1 MIGHSNGRP
10 DSIQRGGRAASG
22 RRRRRPWPTLLGVL
36 LFCGLI
42 VGGPLTAAPP
52 AAPTLSGPANGA
64 SVTIPLT
71 ISWSATG
78 DPAGVGGYNWEVSL
92 SSDFASV
99 IERNPKLLVG
109 LATTSDSVSGL
120 PNGTYFWR
128 VQAVSRT
135 LEPGAWSSPR
145 SFVVTGA
152 GAGVPGS
159 AVLNPPQNATQFHSW
174 ETITF
179 TWSAVPGAVDYI
191 LQESTDPAF
200 SVDTRVRQ
208 VNIPGP
214 TEGISFNPSIQ
225 GNFKARVI
233 AVSAD
238 GLMGAPSNVVD
249 FSVLDSNPFPSPP
262 TLLGPPNGAAL
273 QLPLTLSWT
282 HVPNH
287 QDLGYQV
294 QIATNSSFATLESVY
309 QLTENQKIVP
319 RLTAGTKF
327 WRVRSQHGY
336 IGATEAYTAWS
347 ATGTFTVL
355 ATPLR
360 MAAVTF
366 PATKF
371 SGGEARGSLDLTGL
385 APAGGAIVTLTT
397 SHPALL
403 PELPEFREIVAG
415 ESSREVLVAPT
426 GFPNSLRG
434 MRVGF
439 VTTPTTVTVTA
450 TYNGTSA
457 STTITLLP
465 PRLND
470 TPLQLAPL
478 QMTGGAASIGIV
490 DLEVGCFAGLC
501 DGLAPPGG
509 FAMSLASSSPA
520 ATVPATFTLLEG
532 QGGNSFPIQTSP
544 VTKVTHL
551 TITARAGTATA
562 NWRLTL
568 TPAPEPDS
576 LTLQPASTDNGSQG
590 IVRIPLSAMVGHD
603 QLVRVTS
610 SNPAVAQVPEF
621 ATINASTDFGRFNIT
636 TSPVLAPTVVT
647 ISVTGGGVTRTADLT
662 VSSNLP
668 ALTALT
674 VSPTSVAGGTNA
686 TGTVTLGSAA
696 PSGGVAVSLGS
707 NLPGS
712 AGVPATVTVPAG
724 ATSATFTV
732 TTFPVDN
739 TTVQLSAT
747 LGSTTQFASL
757 GITSAPALN
766 ALALSPTTVTGGSS
780 STGTVTLSAAAPS
793 GGTVVTLSDDSAAA
807 TTPAS
812 VTVAA
817 GATSANFTV
826 TTSAVASQTP
836 VVISGSSGGVT
847 RSATLTVNPPT
858 PTAPSLV
865 SPAADATPAQPVA
878 FDWSDVANGA
888 AYEIQI
894 DDSSTIAAPF
904 RANQIVSVS
913 QASIGGLPAQRL
925 WWRVRARNSAGVF
938 GPFSS
943 TQRFT
948 PQAASTTPSLS
959 ALAVSPTSLLGGAS
973 ATGTVTLT
981 AAAPSGGAVVTLT
994 SGNAVA
1000 TVPASVTVAAD
1011 ATSATFSVTTSAVT
1025 AQTAVT
1031 LTSAWSSVSRTATLT
1046 VNPPASLSSVSLSP
1060 TSVTGGSSSTGT
1072 VTLTSAAPSGGVS
1085 VSLASSSTSAAVP
1098 AGVTIA
1104 AGATSAPFTTTTTS
1118 VGAQTTV
1125 TITAAAAGVSRTAS
1139 LTVNPASTGTLA
1151 APTLISPANDAR
1163 FDAGQTITFDWSDVT
1178 GAATYTIQIDDQDT
1192 FPSPLVNQ
1200 TLTPSTYATSTLP
1213 VTLMWFRVRANDAS
1227 GTPGAWSAVRRFEI
1241 R

>member
-1 MIGHSNGRP
+1 M
-10 DSIQRGGRAASG
+10 
-22 RRRRRPWPTLLGVL
+22 
-36 LFCGLI
+36 
-42 VGGPLTAAPP
+42 
-52 AAPTLSGPANGA
+52 
-64 SVTIPLT
+64 
-71 ISWSATG
+71 
-78 DPAGVGGYNWEVSL
+78 
-92 SSDFASV
+92 
-99 IERNPKLLVG
+99 IERNPRLLVG
-109 LATTSDSVSGL
+109 AATTSDVVSGL

-128 VQAVSRT
+128 VQAVSRDR
-135 LEPGAWSSPR
+135 EPGAWSSAR
-145 SFVVTGA
+145 SFVVTGT
-152 GAGVPGS
+152 GPGVPGS
-159 AVLNPPQNATQFHSW
+159 AILDPPQNGTRFHSW

-179 TWSAVPGAVDYI
+179 TWSAVPGAADYI
-191 LQESTDPAF
+191 LQESTDPTF
-200 SVDTRVRQ
+200 PTDTRVRQ

-238 GLMGAPSNVVD
+238 GLMGAPSNLVD
-249 FSVLDSNPFPSPP
+249 FSVLDANPFPSPP
-262 TLLGPPNGAAL
+262 TLLGPINGATSA
-273 QLPLTLSWT
+273 LPLGLSWT

-294 QIATNSSFATLESVY
+294 QIATSSSFTTIESAY
-309 QLTENQKIVP
+309 QVTENQKIVP
-319 RLTAGTKF
+319 RLTAGSKF
-327 WRVRSQHGY
+327 WRVRSQLGY

-371 SGGEARGSLDLTGL
+371 SGGEARGSLDLTGP
-385 APAGGAIVTLTT
+385 APAGGATVTLTT
-397 SHPALL
+397 SHPDLL

-426 GFPNSLRG
+426 GFSNSLRG
-434 MRVGF
+434 MRVGY

-457 STTITLLP
+457 STAITLLP

-478 QMTGGAASIGIV
+478 QMTGGAESIGIV
-490 DLEVGCFAGLC
+490 DLEVGCFAGFC

-509 FAMSLASSSPA
+509 FGMSLASSSPA

-590 IVRIPLSAMVGHD
+590 IVRIPLSALVGHD

-610 SNPAVAQVPEF
+610 SNPGVASVPEF
-621 ATINASTDFGRFNIT
+621 ATINAATDFGRFNIV

-662 VSSNLP
+662 VSSSLP
-668 ALTALT
+668 ALTALS
-674 VSPTSVAGGTNA
+674 VIPTSVAGGTNA

-712 AGVPATVTVPAG
+712 ASVPASVTVPAG
-724 ATSATFTV
+724 ATSASFTV

-747 LGSTTQFASL
+747 LGSVTQFASL
-757 GITSAPALN
+757 GITRAAALT
-766 ALALSPTTVTGGSS
+766 ALSLSPTTVAGGSS

-793 GGTVVTLSDDSAAA
+793 GGTVVTLSDDSIVA

-812 VTVAA
+812 VTVSA
-817 GATSANFTV
+817 GSTSRTFTV
-826 TTSAVASQTP
+826 TTNSVASQTP
-836 VVISGSSGGVT
+836 VTISGASGGVT

-858 PTAPSLV
+858 PVAPTLQG
-865 SPAADATPAQPVA
+865 PASGATGVAQPVTL
-878 FDWSDVANGA
+878 DWNDVPNATS
-888 AYEIQI
+888 YEVRV
-894 DDSSTIAAPF
+894 DDSSTISSPF
-904 RANQIVSVS
+904 VANPTVTVS
-913 QASIGGLPAQRL
+913 QAVLTGLPARQL
-925 WWRVRARNSAGVF
+925 WWRVRARNAAGTF

-943 TQRFT
+943 TRSFT
-948 PQAASTTPSLS
+948 PLAAATTPSLS
-959 ALAVSPTSLLGGAS
+959 TLAMSPASLVGGAS
-973 ATGTVTLT
+973 STGTVTLT
-981 AAAPSGGAVVTLT
+981 AAAPSGGALMTLT
-994 SGNAVA
+994 SANTAVA
-1000 TVPASVTVAAD
+1000 SVPASVTVAAG
-1011 ATSATFSVTTSAVT
+1011 ATSATFTATTSAVT
-1025 AQTAVT
+1025 AQTSVT
-1031 LTSAWSSVSRTATLT
+1031 ITTTWGGSSRTATLT
-1046 VNPPASLSSVSLSP
+1046 VNP
-1060 TSVTGGSSSTGT
+1060 
-1072 VTLTSAAPSGGVS
+1072 
-1085 VSLASSSTSAAVP
+1085 
-1098 AGVTIA
+1098 
-1104 AGATSAPFTTTTTS
+1104 ATS
-1118 VGAQTTV
+1118 
-1125 TITAAAAGVSRTAS
+1125 
-1139 LTVNPASTGTLA
+1139 GTLA
-1151 APTLISPANDAR
+1151 APSLLSPANDAR
-1163 FDAGQTITFDWSDVT
+1163 FSAGQTITFDWSDVT
-1178 GAATYTIQIDDQDT
+1178 GAASYTIQIDDQST
-1192 FPSPLVNQ
+1192 FPSPIVNQ
-1200 TLTPSTYATSTLP
+1200 TVTPSTYATSSLP
-1213 VTLMWFRVRANDAS
+1213 VTRMWFRVRASNTA
-1227 GTPGAWSAVRRFEI
+1227 GTPGAWSAARRFEV